1 VIRNRYG
8 TVTTI
13 WPDLTAGMT
22 IEWAEEPWQLDVVAV
37 GLPDAERWCR
47 IDAVQGRFRACAD
60 DMFTEI
66 TPELA
71 DIIGSVVI
79 DENERLS

>member
-13 WPDLTAGMT
+13 WPDLAAGMT
-22 IEWAEEPWQLDVVAV
+22 IEWAEEPWYLDVTAV
-37 GLPDAERWCR
+37 GPPDAERWCH

-71 DIIGSVVI
+71 DLIGSVVI
-79 DENERLS
+79 DESERLS